1 MKGKYRDYVYTSEQ
15 ESEETRYPT
24 IQFES
29 KRSLFSDVE
38 YTEACEELEWIGY
51 ERQMSGVSV
60 RKRIRNERD

>member
-15 ESEETRYPT
+15 ESEKTRYPT

-38 YTEACEELEWIGY
+38 YTEACEELEGIGY